1 MTGRPTPSRV
11 NRHISGQSAE
21 SIPAITNHTAG
32 QPLHGVTRRSV
43 LVAGAAAVLIRK
55 PKHREHRTALMQWAD
70 ESGPDYGLSAAAI
83 RKARR
88 RAAVLVSK
96 MTVAEKISQLGNG
109 VPAIPR
115 LGLPAYNYYSGEALH
130 GVCAGPPVTSFPLP
144 LALAN
149 AWNPELQYKIYTA
162 VSDEARGYNKK
173 YNRGLAYYSPQT
185 LNMARDPRWGRIEET
200 LGEDPLLVSTLAVQ
214 VIRGI
219 QGPSKKYLKM
229 TACIK
234 HFICNGTDDDRHYV
248 SETVDPRSFWEY
260 YTRAFEAC
268 VREGKAFTLMSSY
281 NAVNGVPNT
290 CNRVLLNDILRNR
303 WGFRGYVVSDCDAV
317 WDICGSH
324 HFVPTFHEAAALALE
339 AGCDSNCGGTYQQH
353 TAKALADELVSL
365 ETIDRA
371 VARVLTGRFLFGEFD
386 PPSECPFNKI
396 GFDVVAS
403 PAHARLALEAARQ
416 SIVLLK
422 NNGMLPLKKSQA
434 KRIAVIGP
442 LGNQAHLGG
451 YSGTPAHSV
460 SPLQGIATALGV
472 KVPEG
477 PGIRAADYIAASS
490 SVKTQGCSEGGLN
503 VGWLNNG
510 GWLELPP
517 IDLSGKTGLLARVSS
532 DNPGGRLDVRTGSR
546 HGPVIASLDV
556 KNTGGW
562 QNWVTLHSHVKT
574 VQGKQKLF
582 LTFSGNG
589 NALFNI
595 EWIEFTPVV
604 HHHAMAPVAVVYE
617 QGCSVTGTADER
629 QIQAAV
635 KAAQEADVV
644 VLVLGANQSVDAE
657 QHDRDYIHLPG
668 AQHELAKA
676 VFAANPKT
684 VLVISSNC
692 PVAVNWENDHLPAIV
707 GAIFGGQAQ
716 GAAIA
721 DVLFG
726 HYNPSGKTAATW
738 YRDVKD
744 IPPFHNFDITKHTY
758 MYYTGPVLYPFG
770 YGLSYTSYKYTN
782 LELSSQRLSARR
794 PLKISVDVENTGSVA
809 GDEIVQCYITPP
821 EAVGIKRPNKQ
832 LVGFRKVHIPA
843 GKKVTIQFELPRDQ
857 QAFFYWEESLRGFVS
872 PSGPFTVI
880 VGASSV
886 DDKLKATVQL
896 V

>member
-1 MTGRPTPSRV
+1 MTETPISSEFNKHSTRRPAERASAGANKTT
-11 NRHISGQSAE
+11 GQS
-21 SIPAITNHTAG
+21 N
-32 QPLHGVTRRSV
+32 LGVTRRSV
-43 LVAGAAAVLIRK
+43 LAAGAAAVLIRK
-55 PKHREHRTALMQWAD
+55 PKRRVHASAVMQWAD

-83 RKARR
+83 RKARQ
-88 RAAVLVSK
+88 RAAALVSK
-96 MTVAEKISQLGNG
+96 MTVTEKIGQLGNG

-214 VIRGI
+214 VIAGI
-219 QGPSKKYLKM
+219 QGPSRKYLKM

-248 SETVDPRSFWEY
+248 SEAVDPRSFWEY

-268 VREGKAFTLMSSY
+268 VRKGKAFTLMSSY

-290 CNRVLLNDILRNR
+290 CNRELLTDLLRHR

-339 AGCDSNCGGTYQQH
+339 AGCDSNCGNTYQQH
-353 TAKALADELVSL
+353 TAKALADNLVSL

-386 PPSECPFNKI
+386 SPSDCPYSKI
-396 GFDVVAS
+396 GFDAVAS
-403 PAHARLALEAARQ
+403 PAHSKLALEAARQ
-416 SIVLLK
+416 SVVLLK
-422 NNGMLPLKKSQA
+422 NDGMLPLKKSQA
-434 KRIAVIGP
+434 RRVAVIGP
-442 LGNQAHLGG
+442 MGNQAHLGG

-460 SPLQGIATALGV
+460 SPLQGIAAAMGV

-477 PGIRAADYIAASS
+477 PGIRAADYIAASA
-490 SVKTQGCSEGGLN
+490 SVRSQGCSEGGLN

-510 GWLELPP
+510 GWLELSPV
-517 IDLSGKTGLLARVSS
+517 DLSGKTGLLARVSS
-532 DNPGGRLDVRTGSR
+532 DNPGGHLHVHIDSR
-546 HGPVIASLDV
+546 HGPVIASFEV

-562 QNWVTLHSHVKT
+562 QNWVTLHSHVKAA
-574 VQGKQKLF
+574 QGKHKLF

-604 HHHAMAPVAVVYE
+604 HHHHALASVAVVYE
-617 QGCSVTGTADER
+617 QGCSVTGAADEK

-635 KAAQEADVV
+635 RAAKEADVA
-644 VLVLGANQSVDAE
+644 VLVLGADQTVDGE

-684 VLVISSNC
+684 ILVISSNC
-692 PVAVNWENDHLPAIV
+692 PVAVNWENDNLSAIV

-716 GAAIA
+716 GSAIA
-721 DVLFG
+721 DVMFG
-726 HYNPSGKTAATW
+726 HYNPSGKTAVTW

-744 IPPFHNFDITKHTY
+744 LPPF
-758 MYYTGPVLYPFG
+758 PSVPPQPAS
-770 YGLSYTSYKYTN
+770 GLLQK
-782 LELSSQRLSARR
+782 SQSQSVHPRL
-794 PLKISVDVENTGSVA
+794 KN
-809 GDEIVQCYITPP
+809 Q
-821 EAVGIKRPNKQ
+821 
-832 LVGFRKVHIPA
+832 
-843 GKKVTIQFELPRDQ
+843 
-857 QAFFYWEESLRGFVS
+857 
-872 PSGPFTVI
+872 
-880 VGASSV
+880 
-886 DDKLKATVQL
+886 
-896 V
+896 

>member
-1 MTGRPTPSRV
+1 MAMKDETSVPGPSVLKSNFEPTAVAS
-11 NRHISGQSAE
+11 NLIS
-21 SIPAITNHTAG
+21 
-32 QPLHGVTRRSV
+32 RRSV
-43 LVAGAAAVLIRK
+43 LAAGAAAAAVLVRK
-55 PKHREHRTALMQWAD
+55 PGRRPNQTALMQWAD
-70 ESGPDYGLSAAAI
+70 EKGPDYGISAEAI
-83 RKARR
+83 RNARR
-88 RAAVLVSK
+88 RAAELVSK
-96 MTVAEKISQLGNG
+96 MTVAEKISQLGNNA
-109 VPAIPR
+109 PAIPR

-130 GVCAGPPVTSFPLP
+130 GVVTGPPITAFPLP

-149 AWNPELQYKIYTA
+149 AWNPELQYRIYTA
-162 VSDEARGYNKK
+162 VSDEARAYNKK

-260 YTRAFEAC
+260 YTRPFEAC
-268 VREGKAFTLMSSY
+268 VRQGKAFTLMSSY
-281 NAVNGVPNT
+281 NAVNGIPNT
-290 CNRVLLNDILRNR
+290 CNRVLLTDMLRHR

-339 AGCDSNCGGTYQQH
+339 AGCDSNCGGTYQTY

-365 ETIDRA
+365 DTIDRA

-386 PPSECPFNKI
+386 PTSACPYNTI

-403 PAHARLALEAARQ
+403 PAHSALALEAARQ

-422 NNGMLPLKKSQA
+422 NDGILPLDKNKT

-442 LGNQAHLGG
+442 MALDAHLGG
-451 YSGTPAHSV
+451 YSGTPAQPI
-460 SPLQGIATALGV
+460 SPLQGIAAALGV
-472 KVPEG
+472 KVSSG
-477 PGIRAADYIAASS
+477 PGIRASNFVAASP
-490 SVKTQGCSEGGLN
+490 SVRSQPCSEGGLN

-510 GWLELPP
+510 GWLELSPV
-517 IDLSGKTGLLARVSS
+517 DMTDKTGLLARVASAG
-532 DNPGGRLDVRTGSR
+532 PGGRLEVHLDSR
-546 HGPVIASLDV
+546 HGPVIAHFDV

-562 QNWVTLHSHVKT
+562 QNWVTLHCHLKT
-574 VQGKQKLF
+574 GSGNHKLF

-589 NALFNI
+589 QALFNI

-604 HHHAMAPVAVVYE
+604 HHHHALAPVAVIYE
-617 QGCSVTGTADER
+617 PGCSVLGAADEKQFER
-629 QIQAAV
+629 AV
-635 KAAQEADVV
+635 QVAKEADVA
-644 VLVLGANQSVDAE
+644 VLVLGADESVDAE
-657 QHDRDYIHLPG
+657 QNDRDYIHLPG

-684 VLVISSNC
+684 ILVISSNC
-692 PVAVNWENDHLPAIV
+692 PVAVNWENDNLPAIV
-707 GAIFGGQAQ
+707 GAIFAGQAQ
-716 GAAIA
+716 GTAIA

-726 HYNPSGKTAATW
+726 HYNPAGKTAVTW
-738 YRDVKD
+738 YRDTGEL
-744 IPPFHNFDITKHTY
+744 PLFHDFNITNRTY
-758 MYYTGPVLYPFG
+758 MYFNWKVLYPFG
-770 YGLSYTSYKYTN
+770 YGLSYTTWHYSN
-782 LELSSQRLSARR
+782 LKLSSRRLTASRSM
-794 PLKISVDVENTGSVA
+794 KVSVDVANTGSVD

-821 EAVGIKRPNKQ
+821 QVPGIKRPIKQ
-832 LVGFRKVHIPA
+832 LVAFKRLHIPA
-843 GKKVTIQFELPRDQ
+843 GKKVKVEFDLPRTQ
-857 QAFFYWEESLRGFVS
+857 QAFYYWDESHREFVS
-872 PSGPFTVI
+872 PPGTFSVF
-880 VGASSV
+880 VGTSSA
-886 DDKLKATVQL
+886 DDKLRLSAEL